1 MRGALTI
8 RNKLVA
14 TISLFLI
21 PICLFA
27 GLFVQQSM
35 TNIRFAE
42 AERGGIAQIRAVWQ
56 IMLLAATQPTEGA
69 LPAAA
74 VEAER
79 AVSATHSEANKAITA
94 SDTLGTAL
102 SSGDRAAKTA
112 AARALIDAVGDGSN
126 LLLDPDLDSFY
137 VMDTAVVRLP
147 EVLELSRKLG
157 ADARAHAGNVDLGK
171 GDYATRLI
179 DLGKLR
185 AGVEGVERGLG
196 KAFAANAGQTHQALT
211 EPLQTLVGTYTRL
224 FANADAILQAHEARR
239 RPEAETASLEDAV
252 RAAIAA
258 NDQLQRA
265 SIDELDRLLIAR
277 IDSLFNAM
285 MLASVA
291 GFSVAA
297 LAFGLAWLLSRSV
310 VRALDGLGR
319 RIRVLAD
326 SDVTAKVPEA
336 KGNDEIAELAR
347 AVVHFRD
354 RTASQIVESANA
366 DRQVERDAWVA
377 YMVEISERITGAT
390 RHAMGR
396 FETLAGTMSKTST
409 SVSGQ
414 ASTTRERLDRSVDQ
428 LNVSVGGVT
437 GVAAAL
443 TQLSASVAEIATQA
457 SQSNSVVRQA
467 KEQVLHTR
475 TLAAQLDQASTRI
488 GTVTNVIS
496 QIAAQTNL
504 LALNAT
510 IEAARAG
517 NAGRGFAV
525 VASEVKM
532 LAEQTS
538 RATAEIGQQI
548 TALRSASHAVL
559 SAMGHIDETVAAI
572 STTASAI
579 ASAVEEQSAT
589 TAEIDRSVQAAADQ
603 TRSAIQDLGVVPAA
617 ANETDRL
624 AIELAR
630 LAHDL
635 LGEAGTFS
643 TRLDEV
649 VHAISERRSSERRK
663 ACTSAQLLVGGQT
676 ITARLDDIS
685 EGGAR
690 LLITGVLPSAGT
702 ALTVELGDGCVRRAS
717 VVYAED
723 DAIGVQFQAA
733 DWLDPEMI
741 ARLSAKLDKAA

>member
-8 RNKLVA
+8 RNKLIA

-56 IMLLAATQPTEGA
+56 AMLLAAT
-69 LPAAA
+69 LPVDGTLSAAA
-74 VEAER
+74 FETER
-79 AVSATHSEANKAITA
+79 AVSAERSEANKAVAA
-94 SDTLGTAL
+94 SEALGTAL
-102 SSGDRAAKTA
+102 SSGDRAAQVA

-147 EVLELSRKLG
+147 EMLELSRKLG
-157 ADARAHAGNVDLGK
+157 ADARTHAGKVNLGK
-171 GDYATRLI
+171 VDYATRLI

-196 KAFAANAGQTHQALT
+196 KAFAANAGQTRQALT
-211 EPLQTLVGTYTRL
+211 EPLQAFATAYARL
-224 FANADAILQAHEARR
+224 FAGSDDILRAHEAGR
-239 RPEAETASLEDAV
+239 RPESETASFEDAV
-252 RAAIAA
+252 GAAIAA
-258 NDQLQRA
+258 NDRLQRA
-265 SIDELDRLLIAR
+265 STEELDRLLIAR
-277 IDSLFNAM
+277 IDGLSNAM
-285 MLASVA
+285 TLAGAA
-291 GFSVAA
+291 GFGVAA
-297 LAFGLAWLLSRSV
+297 FAFGLAWLLSRSV

-326 SDVTAKVPEA
+326 TDVTAEVPEA
-336 KGNDEIAELAR
+336 RGHDEIAELAR

-354 RTASQIVESANA
+354 RTASQIAEAANS
-366 DRQVERDAWVA
+366 DRQVERDAWVT

-390 RHAMGR
+390 RSAMGR
-396 FETLAGTMSKTST
+396 FEALAGAMGETST

-428 LNVSVGGVT
+428 LNVSVEGVT

-457 SQSNSVVRQA
+457 SQSNAVVRQA
-467 KEQVLHTR
+467 KEQVLTTR
-475 TLAAQLDQASTRI
+475 ALATQLDQASARI
-488 GTVTNVIS
+488 GNVTEVIS

-517 NAGRGFAV
+517 SAGRGFAV
-525 VASEVKM
+525 VASEVKV

-538 RATAEIGQQI
+538 RATAEIGQQVA
-548 TALRSASHAVL
+548 ALRAASHEVL
-559 SAMGHIDETVAAI
+559 SSMGHIDETVAAI
-572 STTASAI
+572 STTASTI

-589 TAEIDRSVQAAADQ
+589 TAEIDRSVQSAADQ
-603 TRSAIQDLGVVPAA
+603 TRSAIEDLGVVPAA

-624 AIELAR
+624 ATELAR
-630 LAHDL
+630 LARDL

-643 TRLDEV
+643 TRLDEIV
-649 VHAISERRSSERRK
+649 RAISERRASERRK
-663 ACTSAQLLVGGQT
+663 AHGVARMVLDGQT
-676 ITARLDDIS
+676 IDARVEDIS
-685 EGGAR
+685 KGGAR
-690 LLITGVLPSAGT
+690 ILVGDVVPRAGSA
-702 ALTVELGDGCVRRAS
+702 LQVELGDGRSRRAS
-717 VVYAED
+717 VAYAEAG
-723 DAIGVQFQAA
+723 AIGLQFASA
-733 DWLDPEMI
+733 DQLDPGLI
-741 ARLSAKLDKAA
+741 ARLSAARAEAA

>member
-1 MRGALTI
+1 
-8 RNKLVA
+8 
-14 TISLFLI
+14 
-21 PICLFA
+21 
-27 GLFVQQSM
+27 M

-42 AERGGIAQIRAVWQ
+42 AERGGIAQIRAVWRV
-56 IMLLAATQPTEGA
+56 MLLAATQPAEDVLLT
-69 LPAAA
+69 AA

-79 AVSATHSEANKAITA
+79 AVSATHSEANKAVIA
-94 SDTLGTAL
+94 SDILATAL
-102 SSGDRAAKTA
+102 SSGDRATQTA

-157 ADARAHAGNVDLGK
+157 ADARALAGKIDLSK

-196 KAFAANAGQTHQALT
+196 KAFAANAGPTRQALT
-211 EPLQTLVGTYTRL
+211 EPLQTFVSTYARL

-239 RPEAETASLEDAV
+239 RPEAETASFEGAV
-252 RAAIAA
+252 KAAIAA
-258 NDQLQRA
+258 NDRLQRA
-265 SIDELDRLLIAR
+265 STDELDRLLIAR
-277 IDSLFNAM
+277 IESLFGAM
-285 MLASVA
+285 MLAGVA

-310 VRALDGLGR
+310 VSALDGLGR

-326 SDVTAKVPEA
+326 SDVTAAVPEA
-336 KGNDEIAELAR
+336 KGYDEIAELAR
-347 AVVHFRD
+347 TVVHFRD
-354 RTASQIVESANA
+354 RTASQIAEAANA
-366 DRQVERDAWVA
+366 DRKVERDAWVA
-377 YMVEISERITGAT
+377 YMVEISERINGAT

-396 FETLAGTMSKTST
+396 FEVLAGTMGMTST

-414 ASTTRERLDRSVDQ
+414 ASTTRERLDRSLDQ
-428 LNVSVGGVT
+428 LNVSVEGVT

-457 SQSNSVVRQA
+457 SQSNAVVRQA
-467 KEQVLHTR
+467 KEQVLTTR
-475 TLAAQLDQASTRI
+475 ALAVQLDQASTRI
-488 GTVTNVIS
+488 GSVTDMIS

-517 NAGRGFAV
+517 SAGRGFAV

-538 RATAEIGQQI
+538 RATAEIGEQV
-548 TALRSASHAVL
+548 TALRSASHQVL

-624 AIELAR
+624 ATELAR

-649 VHAISERRSSERRK
+649 VRAISERRSSERRK
-663 ACTSAQLLVGGQT
+663 ACASARLVLDGQT
-676 ITARLDDIS
+676 IAARVEDVS

-690 LLITGVLPSAGT
+690 LLVEGGVPRAGT
-702 ALTVELGDGCVRRAS
+702 ALTVDLGDGCARGACVA
-717 VVYAED
+717 YAVD
-723 DAIGVQFQAA
+723 DAIGVQFEAA
-733 DWLDPEMI
+733 DRLDLELI
-741 ARLSAKLDKAA
+741 ARFSAILAKAA